1 MNRRN
6 FIGFGVLAM
15 ATLPATLSAL
25 SSIDFRKTKPDT
37 WTAKTVDTAIKALYG
52 DIKPEENGVKVK
64 APKVASNGGAVPV
77 TIKSD
82 IPAKTVAFFQNMNP
96 ESAVA
101 VWNVPEDGI
110 VDYFVKIKLK
120 ATDENGGNGELTAI
134 VEGKDGKFYVGKTK
148 LQVAKGGC
156 EG

>member
-25 SSIDFRKTKPDT
+25 SSIDFRKEKPDT
-37 WTAKTVDTAIKALYG
+37 WTAHTVEDAIKAMYG
-52 DIKPEENGVKVK
+52 DIKAEESGVKVK
-64 APKVASNGGAVPV
+64 APKVASNGGAIPV

-82 IPAKTVAFFQNMNP
+82 IAAKTVAVFQDANP
-96 ESAVA
+96 EATVCVFACDKDS
-101 VWNVPEDGI
+101 I
-110 VDYFVKIKLK
+110 IDYMFKIKMK
-120 ATDENGGNGELTAI
+120 KSGTITAI
-134 VEGKDGKFYVGKTK
+134 LEGQDGKFYKGAMTIE
-148 LQVAKGGC
+148 VALGGC

>member
-25 SSIDFRKTKPDT
+25 STIDFRQTKPDA
-37 WTAKTVDTAIKALYG
+37 WKAHTVEDAIKALYG
-52 DIKPEENGVKVK
+52 DIKPEATGVTVK

-77 TIKSD
+77 TVKSD
-82 IPAKTVAFFQNMNP
+82 LQAKSVAVLQNVNP
-96 ESAVA
+96 ESLVCVYAC
-101 VWNVPEDGI
+101 
-110 VDYFVKIKLK
+110 
-120 ATDENGGNGELTAI
+120 DENSVIDYMFKMKMKKSGTITAI
-134 VEGKDGKFYVGKTK
+134 VEGTDGKFYKGEIS
-148 LQVAKGGC
+148 LEVALGGC